1 MSKIGKNTKVV
12 RELVAELREGESK
25 RFKQSELE
33 VLFFAVLSD
42 ETHEGKNLKYDIKN
56 KSKSSEPVNYN
67 KMFKN
72 FLDGV
77 FKSAGVKAEERESL
91 IAAYE
96 PKAKDLAFFMDAVE
110 EAEMLYIE
118 SGKTL
123 KKWANHEINLLLKK
137 YERKGK
143 YEGETTISR
152 KLIDR
157 EKAIKVVKAA
167 KA

>member
-1 MSKIGKNTKVV
+1 MSKISKNTKVV
-12 RELVAELREGESK
+12 RELVAELKESESK

-42 ETHEGKNLKYDIKN
+42 ETHEGRNLKYDIKN
-56 KSKSSEPVNYN
+56 KTKVSEPVNYK
-67 KMFKN
+67 KMFDQ

-91 IAAYE
+91 IKAYE
-96 PKAKDLAFFMDAVE
+96 PKAKDLRFFIDAVE
-110 EAEMLYIE
+110 EAEAVYLE

-123 KKWANHEINLLLKK
+123 KKWANHEVNLILKK

-157 EKAIKVVKAA
+157 EKAIKA
-167 KA
+167 